1 MRGTAVP
8 GPRCRCPPL
17 LLLHQGAEAGL
28 GDEAP
33 HRVQLQWAV
42 TSQPWCGPASPP
54 PPVEA
59 DIGVDSEGGSGL
71 VPPHTTPGPAGDT
84 PRWRLTRDGRVQEEA
99 AVAAGSVETLTPDLG
114 LVT

>member
-1 MRGTAVP
+1 MP
-8 GPRCRCPPL
+8 GLRLFSPNAQPNSNARSYYPC
-17 LLLHQGAEAGL
+17 AEAGL

-33 HRVQLQWAV
+33 HRVQLQGAV

-54 PPVEA
+54 PRP
-59 DIGVDSEGGSGL
+59 
-71 VPPHTTPGPAGDT
+71 
-84 PRWRLTRDGRVQEEA
+84 LTLDGRVQEEA

>member
-1 MRGTAVP
+1 MRGTAAPVLAA
-8 GPRCRCPPL
+8 GVRPL

-42 TSQPWCGPASPP
+42 TSQPWCHTSGVVQLRHR

-59 DIGVDSEGGSGL
+59 DIGVDSSS
-71 VPPHTTPGPAGDT
+71 
-84 PRWRLTRDGRVQEEA
+84 WQ
-99 AVAAGSVETLTPDLG
+99 
-114 LVT
+114 

>member
-1 MRGTAVP
+1 MHYLRVDQTVCVWSEP
-8 GPRCRCPPL
+8 GNERNCSPRVLAAGVRPL

-59 DIGVDSEGGSGL
+59 DIGVDSEGGTVGRQVRCL
-71 VPPHTTPGPAGDT
+71 PG
-84 PRWRLTRDGRVQEEA
+84 
-99 AVAAGSVETLTPDLG
+99 DLI
-114 LVT
+114 VYYVWS

>member
-1 MRGTAVP
+1 MWTSLV
-8 GPRCRCPPL
+8 
-17 LLLHQGAEAGL
+17 L
-28 GDEAP
+28 GN
-33 HRVQLQWAV
+33 L
-42 TSQPWCGPASPP
+42 CK
-54 PPVEA
+54 A
-59 DIGVDSEGGSGL
+59 DIGVDSEGGQLAAGL

>member
-1 MRGTAVP
+1 MRLLTVSSCSGQSLVSS
-8 GPRCRCPPL
+8 GVDQPRPR
-17 LLLHQGAEAGL
+17 
-28 GDEAP
+28 
-33 HRVQLQWAV
+33 
-42 TSQPWCGPASPP
+42 

-84 PRWRLTRDGRVQEEA
+84 PRWRLTRGGRLQEEA
-99 AVAAGSVETLTPDLG
+99 AVAAGSVETPVTRTPDLG